1 MPTGILVRERRESCS
16 PRDPPALTSVLDVP
30 RGSAVFADPFT
41 LSRTDTD
48 LDIFAFPPLT
58 LLLDGAYGALLSLSH
73 LLEPLAG
80 SNAAALA
87 VVVVTMLVRTALIPV
102 GVSQAKAEQMR
113 ARLAPKLRDLQKRH
127 GKDTERLQRE
137 TLALYKNENASP
149 LAGCLPLLVQGA
161 VVGILYTLFLRP
173 EIAGH
178 PNELLTHDLFG
189 APLGS
194 SLLTAIGGG
203 IDAATALVWAVVLVL
218 ILVVA
223 EITRRV
229 FRPQVP
235 PEGPLAAP
243 GMLGVMNALH
253 YLTAVFA
260 VFVPLAAAL
269 YLVITVTW
277 TLVQR
282 ALLRRRYP
290 LPTP

>member
-1 MPTGILVRERRESCS
+1 M
-16 PRDPPALTSVLDVP
+16 
-30 RGSAVFADPFT
+30 
-41 LSRTDTD
+41 
-48 LDIFAFPPLT
+48 DIFAFPPLT

-87 VVVVTMLVRTALIPV
+87 VVLVTMLVRTALIPV
-102 GVSQAKAEQMR
+102 GVSQAKAEQLR
-113 ARLAPKLRDLQKRH
+113 ARLAPKLRELQKRH
-127 GKDTERLQRE
+127 GKDAERLQRE

-194 SLLTAIGGG
+194 SLLTAVGGG
-203 IDAATALVWAVVLVL
+203 LDAATAVVWAVVLVL

-229 FRPQVP
+229 FRPQAP
-235 PEGPLAAP
+235 AEGPLASP

-269 YLVITVTW
+269 YLVVTVTW

-290 LPTP
+290 LPVA